1 MWGDNV
7 LIGNVNHPTS
17 VLISWLVL
25 KTSCSLQP
33 SHTGCEI
40 YFNVNYYSVEFLAI
54 MSVARYS

>member
-1 MWGDNV
+1 MWGDKV
-7 LIGNVNHPTS
+7 LIGNVNQPTS

-40 YFNVNYYSVEFLAI
+40 YFNVNYYSAEFF
-54 MSVARYS
+54 SHYVSS